1 MKAEVKTYILD
12 CVAKGKFFGKKY
24 KPEILLVGTIVSG
37 VIGIVEIAK
46 ASTNV
51 NEIVEET
58 SAEMDVIRK
67 SYEEGV
73 VVDDAENLV
82 EYSER
87 DKALDT
93 FRLAAK
99 TTVSLGRLYG
109 KAIIFEGI
117 SFGCLIAMYNEQK
130 ARNIAFASALS
141 GIEQAF
147 NNYRVRVREKYGDEE
162 ERQLYYGIKARTVE
176 EKVVDEDGKEHT
188 ETKEVLYFDGEPS
201 PYSKFFDESCPEW
214 TKDPER
220 NLWLLKAKE
229 KDLNLRLRAKGYI
242 FLNEVYYEL
251 GMPETAA
258 GQIAGWVYDYKP
270 GEPSEAETTID
281 FGIFDYNDIGCRA
294 FVNGYSPSVLC
305 DFAKN
310 GHLQSNI
317 LYALE

>member
-1 MKAEVKTYILD
+1 MKTEVKTYILD
-12 CVAKGKFFGKKY
+12 CIAKGKFYGKKY

-51 NEIVEET
+51 NEIVEE
-58 SAEMDVIRK
+58 AGEAMDQVRK
-67 SYEEGV
+67 NHKEGA

-82 EYSER
+82 EYTDR
-87 DKALDT
+87 DKAIDT
-93 FRLAAK
+93 FRVAVK
-99 TTVSLGRLYG
+99 TTVELGRLYG
-109 KAIIFEGI
+109 KAVIFESI
-117 SFGCLIAMYNEQK
+117 SLGCLVAMYNEQK
-130 ARNIAFASALS
+130 ARSFALASALS
-141 GIEQAF
+141 GVEQAF
-147 NNYRVRVREKYGDEE
+147 NSYRFRVREKYGDEE
-162 ERQLYYGIKARTVE
+162 EQKLYYGIKARTVE
-176 EKVVDEDGKEHT
+176 EKVVDEDGKEHV
-188 ETKEVLYFDGEPS
+188 EKKEELYFDGEPS

-214 TKDPER
+214 TKDPDQ
-220 NLWLLKAKE
+220 NLWILIAKQKDLNIRLKAK
-229 KDLNLRLRAKGYI
+229 GYM

-251 GMPETAA
+251 GMPETPA

-270 GEPSEAETTID
+270 GQPSEEETTID
-281 FGIFDYNDIGCRA
+281 FGIFDVKDIGCRA